1 MTEAKRTGIQTENTS
16 RKRDRVGIIM
26 MLIHFVFLVASII
39 LVIRIVGIQ
48 LFYRPDPAYENAFT
62 PKSIKH
68 VIEPERG
75 SILAKDGRLLA
86 VSVPMYQ
93 IYMDCTVRKQEFAD
107 DGKEGEEN
115 NRKWLDKARQLSEG
129 LARIYGDM
137 NASQYY
143 RLIASGRA
151 NGRQYVRIGHPVDHA
166 TLQELKKLPLFNES
180 SYRGGMIVE
189 KIDTR
194 EYPYGTLAL
203 RTIGS
208 VRNNSDRNTFIG
220 IEGKY
225 NYALHGTAGEEWL
238 QKSDARGWIRDY
250 DSTMVKVRDGYD
262 IRTTID
268 IDIQDIVDRALRDRI
283 TDNEII
289 EGGCAI
295 VMDVKTGAIRAMV
308 NLKRDGDGHLG
319 ETYNYAI
326 GRSGDP
332 GSVFKLATLMTLLE
346 DGKVKTLDTTV
357 PTYGGFWKYQAGKKT
372 VTFKDEYLQ
381 ARKGQDRISI
391 IDGFK
396 ISSNNVFRQLACEYY
411 EDNPKRFTDKL
422 SEYKFTEAFDFDLI
436 GLAKP
441 TVVTPDQPAWSGTA
455 LPSIAIG
462 YTVNETPLHIITFYN
477 AVANKGKMMK
487 PYLVE
492 AFEQEGSVREK
503 FGPTILNGAICS
515 KATADTLLRALKA
528 VVREGTGSGLR
539 DASCQVA
546 GKTGT
551 AQIPFPAE
559 INGKMKVVYKDPAGN
574 RQHQATF
581 VGFFPADDP
590 QYTAI
595 VVMYSKLGRHNLYGS
610 FGVPAF
616 KRIVDEIYAL
626 GDGIWGED
634 MKDNGN
640 MPEMTV
646 HGTDASDYGI
656 DEIPDVRGMGL
667 KDAVYTIE
675 SCGYVCRFEGIGH
688 VSRQVP
694 APGTKAGKGAAV
706 HITLK

>member
-1 MTEAKRTGIQTENTS
+1 MNT
-16 RKRDRVGIIM
+16 
-26 MLIHFVFLVASII
+26 
-39 LVIRIVGIQ
+39 
-48 LFYRPDPAYENAFT
+48 N
-62 PKSIKH
+62 
-68 VIEPERG
+68 G
-75 SILAKDGRLLA
+75 SI
-86 VSVPMYQ
+86 
-93 IYMDCTVRKQEFAD
+93 
-107 DGKEGEEN
+107 
-115 NRKWLDKARQLSEG
+115 
-129 LARIYGDM
+129 
-137 NASQYY
+137 
-143 RLIASGRA
+143 
-151 NGRQYVRIGHPVDHA
+151 
-166 TLQELKKLPLFNES
+166 
-180 SYRGGMIVE
+180 
-189 KIDTR
+189 
-194 EYPYGTLAL
+194 
-203 RTIGS
+203 
-208 VRNNSDRNTFIG
+208 
-220 IEGKY
+220 
-225 NYALHGTAGEEWL
+225 
-238 QKSDARGWIRDY
+238 
-250 DSTMVKVRDGYD
+250 
-262 IRTTID
+262 
-268 IDIQDIVDRALRDRI
+268 
-283 TDNEII
+283 
-289 EGGCAI
+289 
-295 VMDVKTGAIRAMV
+295 
-308 NLKRDGDGHLG
+308 
-319 ETYNYAI
+319 
-326 GRSGDP
+326 
-332 GSVFKLATLMTLLE
+332 
-346 DGKVKTLDTTV
+346 
-357 PTYGGFWKYQAGKKT
+357 KKT

-694 APGTKAGKGAAV
+694 APGTKAGKGTAV